1 MPDLI
6 LSRRA
11 ILRGLAVAAGSPLLG
26 GCISSVTG
34 AIVGDGDAA
43 LPPRRP
49 SSLRGDPVV
58 YAVTNRKPA
67 PGGGAPYYSGERGE
81 DLVVAQARFKRGR
94 ASLVERAVNADAEDW
109 TLTSV
114 KPFETPEP
122 LRMLADRASGRD
134 VFIYIHGY
142 NVSFTSSLSHA
153 AELSDGIGFQG
164 VTVAFTWPS
173 KAGLLDY
180 GYDRESALYSRD
192 DLQRLLRALIAHPTI
207 GHVHLVAHSMGGL
220 LTLETL
226 REMANE
232 GDRQALAARFGA
244 IVFAAP
250 DVDADVFTAGVRRL
264 GPLAPKLTLITNAG
278 DRALAVSRRLAGGV
292 ARAGAADRETLE
304 QLGVRVADASD
315 YGWGV
320 LRHDLFLSNAEVR
333 EVVRRAVERGRSI

>member
-1 MPDLI
+1 MPDLS
-6 LSRRA
+6 LSRRTL
-11 ILRGLAVAAGSPLLG
+11 LRGLAVGAGSPLLG
-26 GCISSVTG
+26 GCISTVAG
-34 AIVGDGDAA
+34 AIAGDGDDAA
-43 LPPRRP
+43 RPRRP
-49 SSLRGDPVV
+49 SSLRGDPVA

-67 PGGGAPYYSGERGE
+67 PGGGAPYFSGERGD
-81 DLVVAQARFKRGR
+81 DLVVARARFSHER
-94 ASLVERAVNADAEDW
+94 AGLVERAVSAETESW
-109 TLTSV
+109 TLAGV
-114 KPFETPEP
+114 KPLEGPEP
-122 LRMLADRASGRD
+122 LQKLADAASGRD
-134 VFIYIHGY
+134 VFVYIHGY
-142 NVSFTSSLSHA
+142 NISFVSSLSHA

-164 VTVAFTWPS
+164 VTIAFTWPS

-192 DLQRLLRALIAHPTI
+192 DLQRLLRALIGHPTI
-207 GHVHLVAHSMGGL
+207 GHVHVVAHSMGGL

-232 GDRQALAARFGA
+232 GNRQALAARFGA
-244 IVFAAP
+244 LVFAAP

-264 GPLAPKLTLITNAG
+264 GALAPKLTLITNAS

-333 EVVRRAVERGRSI
+333 EVVRRAVDRGRNI